1 MRIITALLLILAFP
15 AIILAQGLSLEFQK
29 QAKDYRARG
38 LELQQS
44 GDLNSAMSF
53 YRKAVELDPL
63 YAQAYNDIGVLY
75 EAGAD
80 MDKAEESYLRAIKA
94 DKNYL
99 GAYSNLALLYEEKR
113 DLEKAS
119 FYWRKRAELGL
130 EDDLW
135 TKKAKNRLKEL
146 AEVMPL
152 LKEDELELQA
162 LELISEV
169 KEQKK
174 IKKSKDLQEAEKHL
188 VLAKRFYAQAGYQD
202 AVGETALCLS
212 FDPRNEEALVLMDKA
227 TSKLRAAQK
236 QESIERM
243 RAYFDSGIM
252 HYQMNNLSAAKQE
265 FDKIEEF
272 ACAPKNN

>member
-1 MRIITALLLILAFP
+1 MRIITALLLILSFP
-15 AIILAQGLSLEFQK
+15 VITLAQGLTLELQQ

-75 EAGAD
+75 EIGAD
-80 MDKAEESYLRAIKA
+80 MNKAEENYLRAVSI

-113 DLEKAS
+113 DLQKAS
-119 FYWRKRAELGL
+119 LYWKKRAELGF
-130 EDDLW
+130 EDDPW
-135 TKKAKNRLKEL
+135 TKKAKNRIKEL
-146 AEVMPL
+146 AEVMPS
-152 LKEDELELQA
+152 LKEDQLQPQVLELVSQ
-162 LELISEV
+162 I

-174 IKKSKDLQEAEKHL
+174 IKKSEDLQEAEKHL
-188 VLAKRFYAQAGYQD
+188 VLAKRFYAQSGYKD
-202 AVGETALCLS
+202 AVNEAALCLS
-212 FDPRNEEALVLMDKA
+212 FDPGNEEAIALMDKA

-236 QESIERM
+236 QESIEKM
-243 RAYFDSGIM
+243 RAYFETGM
-252 HYQMNNLSAAKQE
+252 THYQMNNLSAAKQE

-272 ACAPKNN
+272 AYAPKNN